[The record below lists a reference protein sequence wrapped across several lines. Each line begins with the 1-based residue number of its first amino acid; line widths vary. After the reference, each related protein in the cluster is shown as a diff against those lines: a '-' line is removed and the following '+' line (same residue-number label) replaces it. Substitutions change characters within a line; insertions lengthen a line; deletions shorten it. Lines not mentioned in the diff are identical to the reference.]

1 MAIYYSVFFTL
12 VLFSF
17 WEIYNPSWSKII
29 GLFVAVF
36 FINFVGIRYAVGND
50 YFTYYENYQ
59 GINNGSG
66 TVSTEIAYVF
76 LNKILSFETVIYIFS
91 LLSFIF
97 LNSAIDF
104 FCLRHKIL
112 SYLVYFSFFLIT
124 FNLHIIRQGLAIAI
138 ILYGYR
144 FLFNKNYLK
153 FILIVLI
160 ASTFHLS
167 ALILLPFTL
176 LINLKIAPFYQFLLI
191 FTSLGILLFQEVIVG
206 FYYSIAGNIPF
217 LNKYLL
223 VYREEERISYGLSS
237 GMILDLIVLLTLFFK
252 RNLLLEKEEFL
263 FRIFFIST
271 LLTFVLSI
279 DPAALRLVYYFRIVI
294 IFLIPLFF
302 RLFKFQFLSFIIIS
316 AICLQYLW
324 ITFNVEGEYGRGDR
338 NLAYFTIF
346 NKGDFQHLP

>member
-1 MAIYYSVFFTL
+1 MAIYYSIFFIL
-12 VLFSF
+12 VSFSF
-17 WEIYNPSWSKII
+17 REIYNPNWSKII
-29 GLFVAVF
+29 GLIVTIF

-50 YFTYYENYQ
+50 YFTYFENYQ
-59 GINNGSG
+59 GINKGTG

-76 LNKILSFETVIYIFS
+76 LNKIFSFEIVIYVFS

-112 SYLVYFSFFLIT
+112 SYLVFFSFFLIT

-138 ILYGYR
+138 ILFGYR

-153 FILIVLI
+153 FILIILL

-167 ALILLPFTL
+167 ALILLPFMF
-176 LINLKIAPFYQFLLI
+176 LIHLKIAPFYQFI
-191 FTSLGILLFQEVIVG
+191 IIIISLGVLLFQEVIVG
-206 FYYSIAGNIPF
+206 FYYSIAGNIPL

-237 GMILDLIVLLTLFFK
+237 GMILDLIVLLILFFK
-252 RNLLLEKEEFL
+252 RNLLNEKEEFL
-263 FRIFFIST
+263 LRIFFLST
-271 LLTFVLSI
+271 ILTFVLSI

-302 RLFKFQFLSFIIIS
+302 RLFKVQFFSFIVIS
-316 AICLQYLW
+316 AICFQYLW

-338 NLAYFTIF
+338 TLKYFTIF
-346 NKGDFQHLP
+346 NKGDFQQLP